1 MKLLIFDFDGI
12 IIDTET
18 PDYVSWQEMFRQH
31 GCELDMAAWADCIGA
46 RADAFDP
53 CAYLE
58 SLLGRPVDRD
68 DILARRRKS
77 FLDMVAREPLRPGL
91 LAYLRDARRMGIKLS
106 VASSA
111 GRPWVTDHLARF
123 GLLDEFDCIRTV
135 EDVAQAKPAPD
146 LFLAVLEATGT
157 PAHEAVVFEDSP
169 NGICAARTAA
179 IPCVAVP
186 NPITS
191 QLPLDHADFRIP
203 SFDAMPLE
211 SLLAAIRLNN
221 GKCP

>member
-18 PDYVSWQEMFRQH
+18 PDFVSWQAMFRRH

-53 CAYLE
+53 CAYLQ
-58 SLLGRPVDRD
+58 SLLGQPVDREET
-68 DILARRRKS
+68 LASRRAE
-77 FLDMVAREPLRPGL
+77 FLEMVAREPLRPGL
-91 LAYLRDARRMGIKLS
+91 LAYLQDARRLGIKLS
-106 VASSA
+106 IASSA

-123 GLLDEFDCIRTV
+123 GLLEQFDCIRTC

-146 LFLAVLEATGT
+146 LFLAVLAATGT
-157 PAHEAVVFEDSP
+157 APEDAVVFEDSP
-169 NGICAARTAA
+169 NGIRAARTAA

-186 NPITS
+186 NPVTA

-211 SLLAAIRLNN
+211 SLLDHLRKPKA
-221 GKCP
+221 G